1 MKEYVIG
8 IDIGG
13 TFTKT
18 GFVDRDGKIY
28 LESSS
33 PTDPYDTVE
42 EYLENLISILKN
54 AEKELEKPYQI
65 AGIGIGAPNGN
76 YHKGTIEMASNLKW
90 KGVVPFTDLMK
101 EYYELPI
108 ILTND
113 ANAAALG
120 EKVYGGAKN
129 INNYVMI
136 TLGTGL
142 GSGIVANGSL
152 LYGHDGFAGELG
164 HVNVEMNGRQCGCGN
179 HGCLETYVSATGIK
193 RTLFELMS
201 KDTMGSDL
209 VNYTFEEMDAEII
222 YEAAK
227 NGDPLALSSF
237 EFTAKILGRNL
248 ADTVVT
254 LSPKAFF
261 FFGGLSKSG
270 DLLLTP
276 TKNWMEHYLMPLFK
290 NKVELLPSELMDR
303 NAAVLGASALIWNEI
318 DTLK

>member
-18 GFVDRDGKIY
+18 GFVDREGNIH
-28 LESSS
+28 LENST

-42 EYLENLISILKN
+42 EFLENLVSQLKN
-54 AEKELEKPYQI
+54 AEKRLDKPYQI
-65 AGIGIGAPNGN
+65 VGIGIGAPNGN
-76 YHKGTIEMASNLKW
+76 FHKGTIEMASNLKW
-90 KGVVPFTDLMK
+90 KGIVPFTDLMK

-129 INNYVMI
+129 LNNYVMI

-142 GSGIVANGSL
+142 GSGVVVNGNL
-152 LYGHDGFAGELG
+152 VYGHDGFAGEIG
-164 HVNVEMNGRQCGCGN
+164 HVSVEENGRQCGCGN
-179 HGCLETYVSATGIK
+179 RGCLETYVSAPGIK

-201 KDTMGSDL
+201 KDTQGSKL

-222 YEAAK
+222 YQAAK
-227 NGDPLALSSF
+227 NGDPLALNAF
-237 EFTAKILGRNL
+237 EFTAKILGRKL
-248 ADTVVT
+248 ADTIVT

-270 DLLLTP
+270 DLLFKP
-276 TKNWMEHYLMPLFK
+276 TKKWMEHYVMRLFK
-290 NKVELLPSELMDR
+290 DKVELYPSQLMDR

>member
-1 MKEYVIG
+1 MKEFVIG

-18 GFVDRDGKIY
+18 GFVDRDGNIH
-28 LESSS
+28 LENST

-42 EYLENLISILKN
+42 EYLKNLVSQLKN
-54 AEKELEKPYQI
+54 AEKKLENPYQI
-65 AGIGIGAPNGN
+65 VGIGIGAPNGN
-76 YHKGTIEMASNLKW
+76 FHKGTIELASNLKW
-90 KGVVPFTDLMK
+90 KGIIPFTDLMK

-142 GSGIVANGSL
+142 GSGVVVNGNL
-152 LYGHDGFAGELG
+152 VYGHDGFAGEIG
-164 HVNVEMNGRQCGCGN
+164 HVSVEENGRLCGCGN
-179 HGCLETYVSATGIK
+179 RGCLETYVSAPGIK

-201 KDTMGSDL
+201 KNTEGSKL

-222 YEAAK
+222 FQAAK
-227 NGDPLALSSF
+227 NGDPLALNAF
-237 EFTAKILGRNL
+237 EFTAKILGRKL
-248 ADTVVT
+248 ADTIVT

-261 FFGGLSKSG
+261 FFGGLAKSG
-270 DLLLTP
+270 DLLLKP
-276 TKNWMEHYLMPLFK
+276 TKKWMEHYVMGLFK
-290 NKVELLPSELMDR
+290 DKVQLLPSQLMDR

>member
-13 TFTKT
+13 TYTKT
-18 GFVDRDGKIY
+18 GFVDRAGNIH
-28 LESSS
+28 LENST
-33 PTDPYDTVE
+33 PTDPFDTVE
-42 EYLENLISILKN
+42 EYLKNLVSQLKN
-54 AEKELEKPYQI
+54 AEKKIEKPYQI
-65 AGIGIGAPNGN
+65 VGIGIGAPNGN
-76 YHKGTIEMASNLKW
+76 FHKGTIELASNLKW
-90 KGVVPFTDLMK
+90 KGIVPFTDLMK
-101 EYYELPI
+101 EYYDLPI

-142 GSGIVANGSL
+142 GSGVVVNGNL
-152 LYGHDGFAGELG
+152 VYGHDGFAGEIG
-164 HVNVEMNGRQCGCGN
+164 HVNVEENGRLCGCGN
-179 HGCLETYVSATGIK
+179 RGCLETYVSAPGIK
-193 RTLFELMS
+193 RTIFELMS
-201 KDTMGSDL
+201 KNTEGSKL

-222 YEAAK
+222 FEAAK
-227 NGDPLALSSF
+227 NGDPLAISAF
-237 EFTAKILGRNL
+237 EFTARILGRKL
-248 ADTVVT
+248 ADTIVT

-270 DLLLTP
+270 DLLLKP
-276 TKNWMEHYLMPLFK
+276 TKKWMEHYLMGLFK
-290 NKVELLPSELMDR
+290 DKVQLLPSQLMDR